1 MEIGVGNQMSSVIAH
16 QLMDESI
23 EIDVDGVPENT
34 QSTLTLSRDGEMKAS
49 LLNVVDPI
57 AVLAPRRLVMS
68 NNKCSYC

>member
-34 QSTLTLSRDGEMKAS
+34 QKHTNIE
-49 LLNVVDPI
+49 
-57 AVLAPRRLVMS
+57 PRW
-68 NNKCSYC
+68 

>member
-34 QSTLTLSRDGEMKAS
+34 QSTLTLSRDGGNEAS
-49 LLNVVDPI
+49 LLNVVI
-57 AVLAPRRLVMS
+57 QFRAIRS
-68 NNKCSYC
+68 WH